1 MDSIVD
7 SSLRPSQRRPLR
19 VIQSEPS
26 TSINSQSIGFDSEV
40 YLSTGTPR
48 HRSQRTGELPSS
60 KDWLFIDRCGLVFHP
75 LDEPLHGL
83 GGVAMAAQQVGREHR
98 WGAGQG
104 TNGDVRAL

>member
-1 MDSIVD
+1 MDSN
-7 SSLRPSQRRPLR
+7 LRPGQRRPLR
-19 VIQSEPS
+19 VIQGEPS
-26 TSINSQSIGFDSEV
+26 TSIDSQSIGFRSEV

-48 HRSQRTGELPSS
+48 HRSQRTGELPAS
-60 KDWLFIDRCGLVFHP
+60 KDWLIIDRRGPVFHP

-83 GGVAMAAQQVGREHR
+83 RGFALAAQQVGREHR

>member
-7 SSLRPSQRRPLR
+7 SSLQPGQRKPLR

-26 TSINSQSIGFDSEV
+26 TSTNSQGIGFHSKV

-48 HRSQRTGELPSS
+48 HRPQRTGELPSS
-60 KDWLFIDRCGLVFHP
+60 KDRLIIDRRGPVFHP

-83 GGVAMAAQQVGREHR
+83 RGFALAAQQVGREHR